1 MSGIQTDVRPED
13 RALLNTLA
21 PRAEELLERHISA
34 SKPWYSHEIIPW
46 SLGRDFVAGEPWSP
60 NDVVLPDAVRSA
72 LFVNLLTEDNL
83 PYYFETIDRMF
94 GRHQIWG
101 TWSHRWTAE
110 EARHSIAIR
119 DYLVVTRAIDPW
131 ALEDARMGQMSGG
144 EVPQPETACDGFVYV
159 ALQELATRISH
170 RNTGKLL
177 QAEMDR
183 NEHPAARA
191 GYDVM
196 ARVAADENFHY
207 LFYRDITSAAIEVDP
222 SSVVCAIERQVTDF
236 EMPGTGIAGFAEHS
250 RAIANA
256 GIYNLP
262 IHYSQILAPVVL
274 RHWGL
279 ESIEGLS
286 PEAEAARERTIKLFG
301 RLEKAS
307 ARMIERAERR
317 AARAEAEGAPAEA
330 TLDITAE
337 AAADELAFA

>member
-1 MSGIQTDVRPED
+1 MSSTITDVRPED
-13 RALLNTLA
+13 RALLTELSGA
-21 PRAEELLERHISA
+21 AERLLERHLA
-34 SKPWYSHEIIPW
+34 TSKPWYSHEIIPW
-46 SLGRDFVAGEPWSP
+46 SLGRDFVPGEGWSP
-60 NDVVLPDAVRSA
+60 DDVILPDAVRSA

-94 GRHQIWG
+94 GKNDIWG

-110 EARHSIAIR
+110 EVRHSIAIR

-144 EVPQPETACDGFVYV
+144 EVPQPQTAADGFVYV

-177 QAEMDR
+177 QVEMER
-183 NEHPAARA
+183 SEHPAARA

-222 SSVVCAIERQVTDF
+222 SSVVCAIDRQISDF
-236 EMPGTGIAGFAEHS
+236 EMPGTGIVGFSEHS
-250 RAIANA
+250 RAIASA
-256 GIYNLP
+256 GIYNLA
-262 IHYSQILAPVVL
+262 IHYSQILVPVVL
-274 RHWGL
+274 RHWNL
-279 ESIEGLS
+279 EGIQGLS
-286 PEAEAARERTIKLFG
+286 AEAEQARERIVTLLG

-307 ARMIERAERR
+307 ARMNERTARR
-317 AARAEAEGAPAEA
+317 AARAEADGESVRSV
-330 TLDITAE
+330 I
-337 AAADELAFA
+337 ADDDFVSV

>member
-1 MSGIQTDVRPED
+1 MSSTNTDVRPED
-13 RALLNTLA
+13 RALLAELAGTAETLFD
-21 PRAEELLERHISA
+21 RHHAA
-34 SKPWYSHEIIPW
+34 SKPWYSHELIPW
-46 SLGRDFVAGEPWSP
+46 SLGRDFAPGEPWSP
-60 NDVVLPDAVRSA
+60 DDVSLPDAVRSA

-94 GRHQIWG
+94 GKEGIWRA
-101 TWSHRWTAE
+101 WSHRWTAE

-144 EVPQPETACDGFVYV
+144 EVPQPNTACDGFVYV

-177 QAEMDR
+177 QAEMEKSD
-183 NEHPAARA
+183 HPAARA

-222 SSVVCAIERQVTDF
+222 SSVVCAIDRQITDF
-236 EMPGTGIAGFAEHS
+236 EMPGTGIVGFADHA

-262 IHYSQILAPVVL
+262 IHYGQILAPVVL
-274 RHWGL
+274 RHWNLEAIVGL
-279 ESIEGLS
+279 NA
-286 PEAEAARERTIKLFG
+286 EAEVARERIVKLLG

-307 ARMIERAERR
+307 ARMTERTARR
-317 AARAEAEGAPAEA
+317 AARAEADGEH
-330 TLDITAE
+330 
-337 AAADELAFA
+337 AAVVVGDDDLVTV